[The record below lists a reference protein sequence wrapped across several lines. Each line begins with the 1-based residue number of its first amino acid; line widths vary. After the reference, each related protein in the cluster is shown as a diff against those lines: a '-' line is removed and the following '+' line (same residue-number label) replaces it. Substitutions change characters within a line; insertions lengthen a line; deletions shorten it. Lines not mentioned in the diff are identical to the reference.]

1 MSVLIGSLQATDA
14 SLLALF
20 QLGETLRE
28 NWKIKG
34 KTEFI
39 HNLLFP
45 SFSNTITHTLN
56 NTITHAL
63 LLIITKTVY

>member
-1 MSVLIGSLQATDA
+1 MSVLIGSLRATVS

-20 QLGETLRE
+20 QLDETLRE
-28 NWKIKG
+28 NRKIKG

-45 SFSNTITHTLN
+45 SFNVFVQTS
-56 NTITHAL
+56 
-63 LLIITKTVY
+63 